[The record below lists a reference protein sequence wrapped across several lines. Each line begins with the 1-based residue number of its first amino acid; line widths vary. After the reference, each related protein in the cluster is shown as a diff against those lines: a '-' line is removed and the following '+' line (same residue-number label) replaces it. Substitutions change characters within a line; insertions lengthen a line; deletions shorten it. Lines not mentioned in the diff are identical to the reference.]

1 MTDGLT
7 DPHSCPDS
15 LFYAQTGQQGRVI
28 TTQVSLVSVRVAEAQ
43 WQDPPVTPADV
54 WTAARAHA
62 SACV

>member
-7 DPHSCPDS
+7 DPHSCTDS

-28 TTQVSLVSVRVAEAQ
+28 TTQVSLAVVRVAEAQ
-43 WQDPPVTPADV
+43 WQDPAVTPADV
-54 WTAARAHA
+54 WTAARAQT